1 MTKPTAGR
9 VPREIVFHAYPR
21 LIFAWP
27 IILLG
32 FLLYP
37 LDAYGLVRPDILA
50 WLWGSTLFVVI
61 LTLGVHVNRNLS
73 LFWAVLGSAT
83 WLLGIYLRDVRGFAP
98 LSGLSQFVADLNP
111 PYPRHAALAFSVALL
126 VPYVLCWAGARIDE
140 KWVLT
145 HYEVERRRK
154 FSQRES
160 LPRGG
165 LTIDAQY
172 NDMFKFIFGFGGG
185 SLRILDRE
193 GNVLRE
199 IRWVFFLPR
208 VRQRIDEIVEVA
220 PVAAWR
226 RIEARRR
233 GRWCVPLSLPDGRA
247 AGRGIRPEEHHHE
260 EMTNAQL
267 LRRRLGRDGPHR
279 AVPPLPPQADRRPP
293 ADAVRGDLPRL
304 PAPVPRD
311 RTRGRGRPG
320 WLKPAVP
327 DNPIRP
333 FAHRDSLCL
342 ESMACNWKCAA

>member
-1 MTKPTAGR
+1 MTKRTAAQAH
-9 VPREIVFHAYPR
+9 REVVFHAYPR

-37 LDAYGLVRPDILA
+37 LDAWGVVRPDILA

-73 LFWAVLGSAT
+73 LFWAVLGSAI
-83 WLLGIYLRDVRGFAP
+83 WLLGT
-98 LSGLSQFVADLNP
+98 
-111 PYPRHAALAFSVALL
+111 YPRHAALAFSVALL
-126 VPYVLCWAGARIDE
+126 VPYLLCWTGARVDE

-193 GNVLRE
+193 GNLLRE

-220 PVAAWR
+220 PVAA
-226 RIEARRR
+226 
-233 GRWCVPLSLPDGRA
+233 LA
-247 AGRGIRPEEHHHE
+247 A
-260 EMTNAQL
+260 
-267 LRRRLGRDGPHR
+267 
-279 AVPPLPPQADRRPP
+279 
-293 ADAVRGDLPRL
+293 
-304 PAPVPRD
+304 
-311 RTRGRGRPG
+311 
-320 WLKPAVP
+320 
-327 DNPIRP
+327 
-333 FAHRDSLCL
+333 S
-342 ESMACNWKCAA
+342 

>member
-1 MTKPTAGR
+1 MTKATAGQ

-37 LDAYGLVRPDILA
+37 LDAWGLVRPDILA

-73 LFWAVLGSAT
+73 LFWAVLGSAI

-126 VPYVLCWAGARIDE
+126 VPYLLCWAGARIDE

-193 GNVLRE
+193 GNLLRE

-220 PVAAWR
+220 PVAASRRWR
-226 RIEARRR
+226 PSR
-233 GRWCVPLSLPDGRA
+233 GGDG
-247 AGRGIRPEEHHHE
+247 
-260 EMTNAQL
+260 L
-267 LRRRLGRDGPHR
+267 FS
-279 AVPPLPPQADRRPP
+279 
-293 ADAVRGDLPRL
+293 
-304 PAPVPRD
+304 RD
-311 RTRGRGRPG
+311 RTGLVASARSPMRPEIVGLAADPRTIIARRLDQCSASSAPSGPGQSAPCPVPTAAGVRPSPAGRCRSRETCR
-320 WLKPAVP
+320 
-327 DNPIRP
+327 DCRRP
-333 FAHRDSLCL
+333 FRVTERGAVAVRVG
-342 ESMACNWKCAA
+342 

>member
-1 MTKPTAGR
+1 MTTTTAGQ

-50 WLWGSTLFVVI
+50 WSWGSTLFVVI

-73 LFWAVLGSAT
+73 LFWAVLGSAA

-98 LSGLSQFVADLNP
+98 FAALSQFLADLNP

-126 VPYVLCWAGARIDE
+126 VPYVLCWARARIDE

-172 NDMFKFIFGFGGG
+172 NDMFKFLFGFGGG

-220 PVAAWR
+220 PIAA
-226 RIEARRR
+226 
-233 GRWCVPLSLPDGRA
+233 LA
-247 AGRGIRPEEHHHE
+247 A
-260 EMTNAQL
+260 
-267 LRRRLGRDGPHR
+267 
-279 AVPPLPPQADRRPP
+279 
-293 ADAVRGDLPRL
+293 
-304 PAPVPRD
+304 
-311 RTRGRGRPG
+311 
-320 WLKPAVP
+320 
-327 DNPIRP
+327 
-333 FAHRDSLCL
+333 S
-342 ESMACNWKCAA
+342 

>member
-1 MTKPTAGR
+1 MTKLTSGQ

-37 LDAYGLVRPDILA
+37 LDAWGLVRPDILA

-73 LFWAVLGSAT
+73 LFWEVLGSAI
-83 WLLGIYLRDVRGFAP
+83 WLLGSYLRDMRGFAP
-98 LSGLSQFVADLNP
+98 LAGLSQFAADLNP
-111 PYPRHAALAFSVALL
+111 PYPCHAALAFSVALL
-126 VPYVLCWAGARIDE
+126 VPYILCWAGARIDE

-193 GNVLRE
+193 GNLLRE

-220 PVAAWR
+220 PVAA
-226 RIEARRR
+226 
-233 GRWCVPLSLPDGRA
+233 LA
-247 AGRGIRPEEHHHE
+247 A
-260 EMTNAQL
+260 
-267 LRRRLGRDGPHR
+267 
-279 AVPPLPPQADRRPP
+279 
-293 ADAVRGDLPRL
+293 
-304 PAPVPRD
+304 
-311 RTRGRGRPG
+311 
-320 WLKPAVP
+320 
-327 DNPIRP
+327 
-333 FAHRDSLCL
+333 S
-342 ESMACNWKCAA
+342 

>member
-1 MTKPTAGR
+1 MAKLTAGR

-37 LDAYGLVRPDILA
+37 LDAWGVVRPDILA

-73 LFWAVLGSAT
+73 LFWAVLGSAI
-83 WLLGIYLRDVRGFAP
+83 WLLGIYLRDLRGFAP

-111 PYPRHAALAFSVALL
+111 PYHRHAALAFSVALL
-126 VPYVLCWAGARIDE
+126 VPYILSWAGARIDE

-185 SLRILDRE
+185 SLRVLDRE
-193 GNVLRE
+193 GNLLRE

-220 PVAAWR
+220 PVAA
-226 RIEARRR
+226 
-233 GRWCVPLSLPDGRA
+233 LA
-247 AGRGIRPEEHHHE
+247 A
-260 EMTNAQL
+260 
-267 LRRRLGRDGPHR
+267 
-279 AVPPLPPQADRRPP
+279 
-293 ADAVRGDLPRL
+293 
-304 PAPVPRD
+304 
-311 RTRGRGRPG
+311 
-320 WLKPAVP
+320 
-327 DNPIRP
+327 
-333 FAHRDSLCL
+333 S
-342 ESMACNWKCAA
+342 

>member
-1 MTKPTAGR
+1 MRSGRAGGTRFRRTHFEEDRTMTKPTASQ

-37 LDAYGLVRPDILA
+37 LDAWGVVRPDILA

-73 LFWAVLGSAT
+73 LFWAVLGSAI
-83 WLLGIYLRDVRGFAP
+83 WLLGIYLRDMRGFTP
-98 LSGLSQFVADLNP
+98 LAGLSQFVADLNP

-126 VPYVLCWAGARIDE
+126 VPYVLCWTGARVDE

-193 GNVLRE
+193 GNLLRE

-220 PVAAWR
+220 PVAA
-226 RIEARRR
+226 
-233 GRWCVPLSLPDGRA
+233 LA
-247 AGRGIRPEEHHHE
+247 AG
-260 EMTNAQL
+260 
-267 LRRRLGRDGPHR
+267 
-279 AVPPLPPQADRRPP
+279 
-293 ADAVRGDLPRL
+293 
-304 PAPVPRD
+304 
-311 RTRGRGRPG
+311 
-320 WLKPAVP
+320 
-327 DNPIRP
+327 
-333 FAHRDSLCL
+333 
-342 ESMACNWKCAA
+342 